1 MGRETS
7 DSEMRPEAA
16 AWQPMAYIP
25 VRAAVDVR
33 DESGIIALAECRKV
47 GARLVFLAGALAG
60 PPVSWRWPRD

>member
-1 MGRETS
+1 MECETAEREGR
-7 DSEMRPEAA
+7 PGPA

-47 GARLVFLAGALAG
+47 GTRLVFLSGALAG
-60 PPVSWRWPRD
+60 PPVSWRWPKS